1 MSDLDDMV
9 LLADQFF
16 AASSGEAE
24 WEPVLTQFVDF
35 FAADSIVLECTD
47 RNTGKPLLVKDAR
60 VNKDC
65 MKDYVSHYQFVS
77 PRQALTY
84 WQQPLTIA
92 HDSMLINEEGMDK
105 NPFYAEFLAGH
116 GLRYFMSCHIDPE
129 PHISAALALQRRAD
143 QGHVEDHDIAV
154 FEALR
159 PLLLRA
165 FRQYWSLQQAGLSGD
180 ALDIMLAEFGLTP
193 AERRLAI
200 AVGTG
205 ERVTAYA
212 ARNGISVNTAYSHY
226 ARVKHKLECRSQRDL
241 VLRIANLGPSQRL
254 N

>member
-1 MSDLDDMV
+1 MSNLDDMI
-9 LLADQFF
+9 LLADRFF
-16 AASSGEAE
+16 AASSGEAD
-24 WEPVLTQFVDF
+24 WESVLSEFADF

-47 RNTGKPLLVKDAR
+47 RNTGRPLLVKDAR

-65 MKDYVSHYQFVS
+65 MADYVSHYQYVS

-84 WQQPLTIA
+84 WQNPLTVA
-92 HDSMLINEEGMDK
+92 HDSMLINEEEMDK
-105 NPFYAEFLAGH
+105 NPFYADFLASH
-116 GLRYFMSCHIDPE
+116 GLRYFMSCHIDPASNV
-129 PHISAALALQRRAD
+129 SAALALQRRAD
-143 QGHVEDHDIAV
+143 QGHVQDHDIALLQ
-154 FEALR
+154 ALR
-159 PLLLRA
+159 PLLQRA
-165 FRQYWSLQQAGLSGD
+165 FSQYWSLQQAGQSGEN
-180 ALDIMLAEFGLTP
+180 LDIVLARFGLTP

-226 ARVKHKLECRSQRDL
+226 ARVKHKLDCRSQRDL
-241 VLRIANLGPSQRL
+241 VLRIANMGRPDRP

>member
-1 MSDLDDMV
+1 MSNLDDMV
-9 LLADQFF
+9 LLADRFF
-16 AASSGEAE
+16 AASSGEAD
-24 WEPVLTQFVDF
+24 WEPVLTAFADF
-35 FAADSIVLECTD
+35 FSADSIVLECTD
-47 RNTGKPLLVKDAR
+47 RNTGRPLLVKDAR

-65 MKDYVSHYQFVS
+65 MAAYVSHYQFLS

-84 WQQPLTIA
+84 WQEPLTIA

-116 GLRYFMSCHIDPE
+116 GLRYFMSCHIDPA
-129 PHISAALALQRRAD
+129 PNVSAALALQRRSD
-143 QGHVEDHDIAV
+143 QGHVEDRDIAV
-154 FEALR
+154 FASLR
-159 PLLLRA
+159 PLLRRA
-165 FRQYWSLQQAGLSGD
+165 FSQYWNLQQAGLSGAD
-180 ALDIMLAEFGLTP
+180 LDIALARFGLTP

-212 ARNGISVNTAYSHY
+212 ARSGISVNTAYSHY
-226 ARVKHKLECRSQRDL
+226 ARVKHKLECRSQRHL
-241 VLRIANLGPSQRL
+241 VLRIANLDDADKA